1 MNLKSS
7 WKKPRL
13 LWQLYSINNEVMK
26 KDLYPEVTG
35 KKYAYIKPVMHASNA
50 VERFVK
56 NVIASESKD
65 DTAEAYL
72 KEAQSLLR
80 GCAWCAVAFSI
91 VTAIAMIVSMYFN
104 QDVWVHVMFV
114 ITIVALGASTT
125 LHCVSLSAERVTA
138 ACCYRKLHLTSD
150 CLQAVAELKAFSK
163 NVDSK
168 VSAWKMERSGRYN
181 KAPKDDASES

>member
-1 MNLKSS
+1 
-7 WKKPRL
+7 
-13 LWQLYSINNEVMK
+13 MK

-35 KKYAYIKPVMHASNA
+35 KQYAYIKPVMHASNA

-56 NVIASESKD
+56 NVIVAESKD
-65 DTAEAYL
+65 DTVEAYL
-72 KEAQSLLR
+72 KEAQVSLSI
-80 GCAWCAVAFSI
+80 CAWCAVAFSI
-91 VTAIAMIVSMYFN
+91 VAAIAMLVSMYFK
-104 QDVWVHVMFV
+104 QDVWMYVMFV
-114 ITIVALGASTT
+114 IMTVAIGASTT
-125 LHCVSLSAERVTA
+125 LHCVSLSVERVVK

-168 VSAWKMERSGRYN
+168 VSAWKMAQSGRYT

>member
-1 MNLKSS
+1 
-7 WKKPRL
+7 
-13 LWQLYSINNEVMK
+13 MK
-26 KDLYPEVTG
+26 KDMYPEVTG

-56 NVIASESKD
+56 NVIAEESKD
-65 DTAEAYL
+65 DTVVAHL
-72 KEAQSLLR
+72 KKAQASLSV
-80 GCAWCAVAFSI
+80 CAWCAVAFSI
-91 VTAIAMIVSMYFN
+91 VAAIAMLVSMYFK
-104 QDVWVHVMFV
+104 QDVWVYVMFV
-114 ITIVALGASTT
+114 IMLVAIGASTT
-125 LHCVSLSAERVTA
+125 LHCVSLSVEHVVV

-150 CLQAVAELKAFSK
+150 CLRAVAELKAFSK

>member
-1 MNLKSS
+1 M
-7 WKKPRL
+7 
-13 LWQLYSINNEVMK
+13 
-26 KDLYPEVTG
+26 YPEVTG

-56 NVIASESKD
+56 NVIAAESKD

-72 KEAQSLLR
+72 KEAQASLNI
-80 GCAWCAVAFSI
+80 CAWCAVAFS
-91 VTAIAMIVSMYFN
+91 VVAAIAMLVSMYFK
-104 QDVWVHVMFV
+104 QDVWVYVMFA
-114 ITIVALGASTT
+114 IMIVAIGVSTT
-125 LHCVSLSAERVTA
+125 LHCVSLSVERVVK

-181 KAPKDDASES
+181 KAPKDEASES

>member
-1 MNLKSS
+1 
-7 WKKPRL
+7 
-13 LWQLYSINNEVMK
+13 MK
-26 KDLYPEVTG
+26 KDMYPDVTG

-56 NVIASESKD
+56 SVIAEDSKD
-65 DTAEAYL
+65 DTVEVYL
-72 KEAQSLLR
+72 KEAQSSLSI
-80 GCAWCAVAFSI
+80 CAWCAFAFSI
-91 VTAIAMIVSMYFN
+91 VAAIAMLVSMYFKH
-104 QDVWVHVMFV
+104 DVWVYVMFV
-114 ITIVALGASTT
+114 IMFVAIGTSTT
-125 LHCVSLSAERVTA
+125 LHFVSLSVERVVK
-138 ACCYRKLHLTSD
+138 ACCYRKLHLTSY